1 MLAQSEH
8 RKERAGW
15 KRRHRLEVVACI
27 LREALDWSTKTRL
40 VYRANLNFRLLAKYL
55 DFLMEKGLLEQKRIN
70 RLLFYRATPKGR
82 LWLTLYEK
90 LISLLE
96 C

>member
-55 DFLMEKGLLEQKRIN
+55 DFLMEKGLLEHVSERDEYVLTKKGA
-70 RLLFYRATPKGR
+70 RLLRACKELR
-82 LWLTLYEK
+82 K
-90 LISLLE
+90 LFS
-96 C
+96 